1 MVEAGFTMRAIA
13 LVLTLVALQCW
24 GAERPRIVFIAGEY
38 EYHSKETLPPFAAEL
53 EKEFDVATVV
63 LQRPEDA
70 KVQSIPG
77 LEKLEDAD
85 LAVLFVRRMT
95 LPENELAEIR
105 KFLKAG
111 KPLVALRTSSH
122 AFENWKEFDQEVL
135 GGNYQ
140 GHHGN
145 KLKTTVSVVEEAKD
159 DPLLRGVTGFVSDG
173 SLYKTSPLRPGC
185 KVLLMG
191 QVEGHPAEA
200 VAWTRENKD
209 ARVFYT
215 SLGHPNDFRE
225 ESFRR
230 LVRSGIEWGLQKSLK
245 RKETRK

>member
-1 MVEAGFTMRAIA
+1 
-13 LVLTLVALQCW
+13 
-24 GAERPRIVFIAGEY
+24 
-38 EYHSKETLPPFAAEL
+38 L
-53 EKEFDVATVV
+53 EKQFEVTSIV
-63 LQRPEDA
+63 LQRPEDT
-70 KVQSIPG
+70 KMQSIPG
-77 LEKLEDAD
+77 LEKLAEAD

-95 LPENELAEIR
+95 LPESELDEIR

-145 KLKTTVSVVEEAKD
+145 KLKTTVSVVAEVKD
-159 DPLLRGVTGFVSDG
+159 DPALSGVTGFVSEG

-200 VAWTRENKD
+200 VAWTRENKN

-215 SLGHPNDFRE
+215 SLGHPDDFKE

-230 LVRSGIEWGLQKSLK
+230 LVRNGIEWGLKQPLK
-245 RKETRK
+245 EKEAGK

>member
-1 MVEAGFTMRAIA
+1 MRVIA
-13 LVLTLVALQCW
+13 LLLALVAAQCW
-24 GAERPRIVFIAGEY
+24 AAEKPRIVFIAGEY
-38 EYHSKETLPPFAAEL
+38 EYKSRETLPPFANEL
-53 EKEFDVATVV
+53 AREFAVETVM

-77 LEKLEDAD
+77 LEALREAD

-95 LPENELAEIR
+95 LPESELAEIR
-105 KFLKAG
+105 KYLAAG

-122 AFENWKEFDQEVL
+122 AFENWKEFDKEVL

-145 KLKTTVSVVEEAKD
+145 NLKTTGNVIEDAQR
-159 DPLLRGVTGFVSDG
+159 DPLLNGVKGFISEG
-173 SLYKTSPLRPGC
+173 SLYKNTPLEPKA

-191 QVEGHPAEA
+191 TVEGHPPEPI
-200 VAWTRENKD
+200 AWTHEYMG
-209 ARVFYT
+209 ARIFYT
-215 SLGHPNDFRE
+215 SLGHPADFKE

-230 LVRSGIEWGLQKSLK
+230 LVQNGMEWALQKPLK
-245 RKETRK
+245 KAEAK